1 MSPTTAWFN
10 NVASPSSG
18 GVASMLPAM
27 PSVLKDT
34 ADAPTTSGAQ
44 ILPDG
49 GQGEESYFSLLSPL
63 MYEGGV
69 YPAPAPDAVPDATG
83 SKIAGVELGVADPD
97 RAGSKIAGVELG
109 AAEVAG
115 VAQAGSFDLADADA
129 GPDPDATAPQIA
141 GVELGAAEV
150 AGVAQGGGFD
160 LTDADA
166 GPDPHATAPKN
177 AGMELGAADP
187 DATAPQIAGVE
198 LGAVEVAGVA
208 QGGGFDL
215 ADADPAPGN
224 VDVSSAANLLEKN
237 AHGGDSSAPGAE
249 STVLIDLVSSPVVS
263 WGSSYSPSLG
273 SDNNEAGAAPTSGGG
288 AASGAAAS
296 AKPVSPLIKYGRFS
310 SPEDLIYS
318 IGKVFVLRGQ
328 RLQVQS

>member
-1 MSPTTAWFN
+1 
-10 NVASPSSG
+10 
-18 GVASMLPAM
+18 
-27 PSVLKDT
+27 
-34 ADAPTTSGAQ
+34 
-44 ILPDG
+44 
-49 GQGEESYFSLLSPL
+49 
-63 MYEGGV
+63 
-69 YPAPAPDAVPDATG
+69 
-83 SKIAGVELGVADPD
+83 
-97 RAGSKIAGVELG
+97 
-109 AAEVAG
+109 
-115 VAQAGSFDLADADA
+115 
-129 GPDPDATAPQIA
+129 
-141 GVELGAAEV
+141 
-150 AGVAQGGGFD
+150 
-160 LTDADA
+160 
-166 GPDPHATAPKN
+166 
-177 AGMELGAADP
+177 
-187 DATAPQIAGVE
+187 
-198 LGAVEVAGVA
+198 
-208 QGGGFDL
+208 L